1 MKNQMRYFSL
11 LLVICIMVQ
20 LFSVQLFAAEV
31 ETEDMS
37 EKSGTIKEVLEE
49 EETFRETGLEEQDSM
64 ISVTPIFEDNENVTE
79 VEMEVNAG
87 EASGSADDGESG
99 ISAAGANATDDSV
112 YYEDLKIW
120 FNPGSGMV
128 TGADSD
134 IVSLDLPDAIDGV
147 KVTTVKAGAFRDC
160 KALTT
165 VRFPDSVISIGYIGD
180 WYDTVSDDGVFRN
193 CKNLSEVSLGNGISR
208 IGSDAF
214 SGCTSLENIYLPDS
228 VKEVGCRA
236 FSGCTALKT
245 VRLSPCINCLE
256 RGLFQGCT
264 ALEEFEIPEGISSI
278 GAWAFKGCTALN
290 SVIVPDSL
298 TSIGDEV
305 YLFSYGEMYS
315 YSGGVFADCPNLQYI
330 TIPESVTD
338 FHENSTSSRVN
349 FHKATVLCVKEGSE
363 AEKYAVRNN
372 LNYIYY
378 FDERELTLLLYNPDG
393 SLVTD
398 GYSVLWYEHDSDVPL
413 ANGRVVAVSGSQ
425 DSYDYEISLSESLL
439 EDYEKPLR
447 QRAELQKMGNGYM
460 TEFTLTSRDK
470 VTVSG
475 TVTDE
480 EGESISGAVVIFQQ
494 TFEGKQVKS
503 VTVTTDDSG
512 CYAANLVNVPTVVSC
527 YADGYAHLEG
537 TDVAFEGAACT
548 IAAMQMKRLPAG
560 RIRLVMEKTFAAEE
574 LGRGKTE
581 AVTSCGGME
590 FSLYNQTRG
599 KEIVSFEAQYPYLYI
614 DESEVRAGEELCIT
628 AADVSHTLLSAST
641 TVTFSDTMA
650 VSCEL
655 SFTTRGSF
663 TVAVDKNAAGLV
675 FDSDGKFVAKYVGS
689 SALTSEPLL
698 AGTYSLVV
706 LLNTPVFSGVS
717 SMDMLDTLGLKEG
730 TDYLAKTVQIADGV
744 ITNLGAVRVSDF
756 DASSFSY
763 TVPDATGCASK
774 KDQIAVGSLLSVR
787 MEYAIKDEYSSEEEK
802 VILDLPEGLSVI
814 SGSLT
819 VDGVQTNYLTEDCRI
834 IAKTGKK
841 AAVIRFYV
849 SASDAGQYHLNTYIS
864 FKNGGKAAMQPIG
877 TAEFTAT
884 ELSLKAAAKTGSRT
898 AVVSGSAFPKSLV
911 RVYDNNVPVATVT
924 ANSVG
929 LWSVR
934 FDLVN
939 PGSCSRHNI
948 YAEIASIYDVKYRTA
963 VHEMTYDDSYC
974 DLKRITMVHSGS
986 EVVLEPFEAGVGTLS
1001 YSYNPTASF
1010 SFKAEFTKDNVGN
1023 VQLEVTGANGSVSYV
1038 DCAYDRQND
1047 CYIASYSGAAV
1058 AGVAAIYDQ
1067 PGVKSTHSFTG
1078 MSGQTEGRDYAYSP
1092 VKKGSVFH
1100 EAGEG
1105 MTYGIVDTY
1114 PKMTAAGRVTLCLD
1128 GRLFEPNLSVSLG
1141 NGKTEYAAQKVY
1153 WVNHQTAYAEFDLAD
1168 ADDGVYSVTATCGE
1182 TSDTLKNSLTVDS
1195 TLEEGKGSIS
1205 INLSE
1210 SVKTGASCEGSITV
1224 KNIGYTDIYAP
1235 VLKLSGSNLKFKF
1248 DKEGEYVG
1256 EGIVFVQN
1264 REGLSGTIAPGE
1276 TASINFTYVSE
1287 KAGEFGLTLDD
1298 YSSKRGDLYG
1308 KISLSSDSEVSDVLT
1323 ANMLSLI
1330 GCSYQEYT
1338 KSMADM
1344 ASALGTVYDGDITVE
1359 LLEAMYEQDARG
1371 GLGETAGFSVVDLAA
1386 GGLDVQRTFS
1396 NSLHRK
1402 RICGAFGLGW
1412 TNDYDLKAEYL
1423 KEDGEECILLTSGD
1437 AVEFFV
1443 KDPEK
1448 GIFVEAFAAEDT
1460 AERRADGTIVIRLKS
1475 GISQNFGS
1483 DGLREAVSDVY
1494 GNTVR
1499 FTYED
1504 GMLSS
1509 ITNASGD
1516 SLYYSW
1522 MDGKV
1527 STVVSSVTGDEVTYR
1542 YDGDYLASVTTK
1554 YGTTTYHYDKS
1565 SIGGKRGTLTGVDYP
1580 DGTGV
1585 SYTYD
1590 KLGRL
1595 AGTSDE
1601 TGTVQYTYGLNQLTV
1616 TDEEGNIL
1624 RECYDALGNLL
1635 WNVDAYGDVCYYEY
1649 DGYTCLTKE
1658 SFGLFYGVSYQYDG
1672 NGRLSSVKI
1681 SDGKT
1686 AGYSYD
1692 THGGI
1697 AGITDQ
1703 MNHTVRYDEDEN
1715 GRLVAIVYPDGSSR
1729 SYTYDKKGNL
1739 ATATDCG
1746 GAVIRYTYDDKNRLI
1761 CADFDT
1767 GNKISYTY
1775 NDKGELTGIDEDGN
1789 VTAITYDERGGLK
1802 KITYPNGKT
1811 VSYGYDSLG
1820 RRTSVTDSEGN
1831 VTRYEY
1837 DENSRLAKV
1846 SDGGTAVISYTYN
1859 KDDTISEQQN
1869 ANGTYTTYAYR
1880 NGRLSEICNYGADG
1894 NADSQFSYSYDK
1906 FGRIS
1911 AMETLDG
1918 IWKYEYDMSGQ
1929 LVKATAPDGKVTEYE
1944 YDAAGNRISV
1954 TADGRKTDYT
1964 VNNMNQYLTGGN
1976 VTRSY
1981 DANGHLKTEVSDN
1994 GTASYEWD
2002 YCGRL
2007 KKLTTED
2014 GHTYEYEY
2022 DIFGGRSKVTVDG
2035 VSTEYV
2041 NDPTGGGYAL
2051 TAYAGGEVT
2060 RYLVSGGI
2068 AAMDAGTGLYFYSF
2082 NHLGSTVGLTAPDGT
2097 LANSYFYDQEGNVLT
2112 RSEAVWNPYTYV
2124 GAYGIVDDGNGLW
2137 YDRAR
2142 YVSQTTDSFISM
2154 DPAAQYYDL
2163 NMYRYVG
2170 NDAVNYVDVTGEEGE
2185 KIFSIYG
2192 EIGPEE
2198 TAGWDTFQRSAKKQ
2212 TIPEVEYSSPKVN
2225 NSLNPFSQSSESYRI
2240 GKPFG
2245 YNVWSGN
2252 VKNDLPEV
2260 SLNKTNQYVEKA
2272 SKQTRAVQQT
2282 VKEEMIQKT
2291 KANAAEKIKQK
2302 ARQEALKKSRNK
2314 LMINALKKIGVSV
2327 LVGIAG
2333 IETGV
2338 VTAIEFADIVWTV
2351 GELVHD
2357 WGEVR
2362 YITLDDMQ
2370 DDTDDSSI
2378 RTVSVIFHISFVVD
2392 PSGYVYEGVTSNRLE
2407 GVRAVIYYEGYPTD
2421 EFGQPDETAGLGSIE
2436 WVDAEDYNEINPQ
2449 YTNSNGEYGWD
2460 VPCGRWKVKFSK
2472 EGYEDYETDWMEVPP
2487 EYTDVNINLK
2497 NLAAPIVET
2506 VNVYSDCV
2514 QLIFSQY
2521 MDVGSVTSDV
2531 VTVQMGGREID
2542 GTVVPIDEGYDY
2554 GEKSQ
2559 CAKIFEFYPD
2569 ETLSGEV
2576 TVRVEGACSYCGN
2589 EMKVGQ
2595 RTSAVAV
2602 KPEKV
2607 LVSAEDCIAYGSTV
2621 PMSIDIAPGEAGSF
2635 KSVEI
2640 TARTPAI
2647 ADADLHRLSLD
2658 KNGHA
2663 EVSVFGKMPG
2673 VASFEIKV
2681 RGTALSC
2688 IGTITVSDLAGEDS
2702 PPTPPTPPT
2711 PPVSESTDLSGCDA
2725 VLEYE
2730 SAAYTGRAL
2739 EPAVTVTYKGVTLA
2753 KGTDYTVAYA
2763 NNVNAGTASVS
2774 VAGQGNYSGTIKKS
2788 FTISKAKNVL
2798 TLPKGSYSYQASAS
2812 KTQTFSLG
2820 ASASG
2825 GVLSYGSNSRF
2836 VMVDKNGKVTISPN
2850 FAGTAVI
2857 TITVGNNNYETVT
2870 KTVTVKV
2877 NQIKNTITASD
2888 YKKTVSKKVR
2898 KFYIKARRSGSGKLS
2913 YSSNNKSVS
2922 VNSRGKVTIAANFV
2936 GRAEIKIKVKDS
2948 GIYKS
2953 AVKTITIT
2961 VNPANTKIVSVGSP
2975 SSRKLK
2981 VKWKKNTAVTGYQI
2995 QYADNKKYKKAVTKT
3010 ISRKSVTTA
3019 AYSGLKTKKLY
3030 YVRIR
3035 TYKKVSGKRFYS
3047 SWSSPKR
3054 VRIK

>member
-1 MKNQMRYFSL
+1 MSMKKQRQMKYLSG
-11 LLVICIMVQ
+11 LLVICIIVQ
-20 LFSVQLFAAEV
+20 LFPVHLFAAEV
-31 ETEDMS
+31 EMEDMS
-37 EKSGTIKEVLEE
+37 EKSGI
-49 EETFRETGLEEQDSM
+49 
-64 ISVTPIFEDNENVTE
+64 I
-79 VEMEVNAG
+79 G
-87 EASGSADDGESG
+87 EASGSVDGGEPG
-99 ISAAGANATDDSV
+99 ISAVGANATDDSV

-120 FNPGSGMV
+120 FHPGSKTV

-134 IVSLDLPDAIDGV
+134 IVSLDLPDTIDGV
-147 KVTTVKAGAFRDC
+147 EVTTIGRHAFAEC
-160 KALTT
+160 VSLTA
-165 VRFPDSVISIGYIGD
+165 VRLPDSVKTIGYSDG
-180 WYDTVSDDGVFRN
+180 WYDAVVDDGVFKN
-193 CKNLSEVSLGNGISR
+193 CTNLSEVSLGNGVVS

-214 SGCTSLENIYLPDS
+214 SGCTSLESIYLPDS
-228 VKEVGCRA
+228 VEDVGCRA
-236 FSGCTALKT
+236 FNGCSALKT
-245 VRLSPCINCLE
+245 VRLSPHISCLE
-256 RGLFQGCT
+256 SGVFRFCT
-264 ALEEFEIPEGISSI
+264 ALENIEIPEGVSSI

-305 YLFSYGEMYS
+305 CLFSFGEMYS

-338 FHENSTSSRVN
+338 FHEDSTSNEVS
-349 FHKATVLCVKEGSE
+349 FHKDTVLCVKEGSE
-363 AEKYAVRNN
+363 AEKYALRKE

-378 FDERELTLLLYNPDG
+378 FDERELSLFLYKQDG
-393 SLVTD
+393 SVVTD
-398 GYSVLWYEHDSDVPL
+398 GYSVMWYKHNSDVPL

-425 DSYDYEISLSESLL
+425 DSYDYEITLSESLL

-447 QRAELQKMGNGYM
+447 QQAKIQKMGNGYM

-480 EGESISGAVVIFQQ
+480 EGEPISGAVAIFQQ
-494 TFEGKQVKS
+494 TFEGKHVKS

-512 CYAANLVNVPTVVSC
+512 CYTADLVNVPTVVSC

-537 TDVAFEGAACT
+537 NGVTFEGAACT
-548 IAAMQMKRLPAG
+548 MAAMQMKRLPAG
-560 RIRLVMEKTFAAEE
+560 RIRLVMEKTSAAEE

-628 AADVSHTLLSAST
+628 AADVSHTLSAASA

-650 VSCEL
+650 ASCEL

-663 TVAVDKNAAGLV
+663 TVAVDKNAVGLV
-675 FDSDGKFVAKYVGS
+675 FDSDGKFIAKYMGS
-689 SALTSEPLL
+689 SALTSAPLS
-698 AGTYSLVV
+698 AGTYSLIIF
-706 LLNTPVFSGVS
+706 LNTPIFSGVS
-717 SMDMLDTLGLKEG
+717 SIDMLDTLGLKEG

-744 ITNLGAVRVSDF
+744 ITNLGSARVLDF
-756 DASSFSY
+756 DASAFSY
-763 TVPDATGCASK
+763 TVSDVTGCTAK
-774 KDQIAVGSLLSVR
+774 KDRIPVGSLLSVR
-787 MEYAIKDEYSSEEEK
+787 MEYAIKDEYSSTAEK

-819 VDGVQTNYLTEDCRI
+819 VDGVQTNYLTEGSRI
-834 IAKTGKK
+834 IAETGKK

-849 SASDAGQYHLNTYIS
+849 SASDAGQYRLNTYIS
-864 FKNGGKAAMQPIG
+864 FENGGRAVMQPVG

-884 ELSLKAAAKTGSRT
+884 ELSLNAAEKTGSKT
-898 AVVSGSAFPKSLV
+898 AAVSGSSLPGSLV
-911 RVYDNNVPVATVT
+911 RVYDNNVPVAAVM
-924 ANSVG
+924 ANSAG

-939 PGSCSRHNI
+939 PGSYSRHNI
-948 YAEIASIYDVKYRTA
+948 YAEIASVYGVKYRTA
-963 VHEMTYDDSYC
+963 VHVMTYDDNYC

-986 EVVLEPFEAGVGTLS
+986 EVIIEPFETGVGTLS

-1010 SFKAEFTKDNVGN
+1010 SFKAEFTRDNVGN
-1023 VQLEVTGANGSVSYV
+1023 VQLAVTGADGSISYV
-1038 DCAYDRQND
+1038 DCVYDRQNG
-1047 CYIASYSGAAV
+1047 CYIASYSGGAV
-1058 AGVAAIYDQ
+1058 AGVAAVYDQ
-1067 PGVKSTHSFTG
+1067 PGVKSTHSFNGT
-1078 MSGQTEGRDYAYSP
+1078 SGQTEGKDSTYSP
-1092 VKKGSVFH
+1092 LKKGSVFH
-1100 EAGEG
+1100 EAEEE

-1114 PKMTAAGRVTLCLD
+1114 PKRAAAGHVTLCLD
-1128 GRLFEPNLSVSLG
+1128 GRLFEPNLSVSLSD
-1141 NGKTEYAAQKVY
+1141 GKEEYKAQKVY

-1168 ADDGVYSVTATCGE
+1168 AADGAYSVTAVCGG
-1182 TSDTLKNSLTVDS
+1182 TSDTLKNCLTVDS

-1235 VLKLSGSNLKFKF
+1235 ILKLSGSNLKFKF
-1248 DKEGEYVG
+1248 DKDGEYVS
-1256 EGIVFVQN
+1256 EDIVFVQN

-1276 TASINFTYVSE
+1276 TANINFTYVSE

-1298 YSSKRGDLYG
+1298 YSSKRGDIYG
-1308 KISLSSDSEVSDVLT
+1308 KISLSGDSEVSDVLT

-1371 GLGETAGFSVVDLAA
+1371 ELGGTAGFSVVDLAA
-1386 GGLDVQRTFS
+1386 GGLDVQRIFS

-1423 KEDGEECILLTSGD
+1423 KRDGEECILLTSGD

-1443 KDPEK
+1443 KEPEK
-1448 GIFVEAFAAEDT
+1448 DIFVEAFAAEDT
-1460 AERRADGTIVIRLKS
+1460 AERREDGTIVIRLKS
-1475 GISQNFGS
+1475 GISQTFGS
-1483 DGLREAVSDVY
+1483 SGLREAVSDVY

-1504 GMLSS
+1504 DMLSG
-1509 ITNASGD
+1509 ITNANGD
-1516 SLYYSW
+1516 SLSYSW
-1522 MDGKV
+1522 LDGKV
-1527 STVVSSVTGDEVTYR
+1527 SSVVSSVTGDEVTYQ

-1565 SIGGKRGTLTGVDYP
+1565 SIGGKRGTLTGIDYP

-1590 KLGRL
+1590 ELGRL
-1595 AGTSDE
+1595 ASTSDE

-1616 TDEEGNIL
+1616 TDEEGNTL

-1672 NGRLSSVKI
+1672 NGRLSSVKT

-1686 AGYSYD
+1686 AGYTYD

-1715 GRLVAIVYPDGSSR
+1715 GRLGAVVYPDGSGR

-1739 ATATDCG
+1739 ATAADCS
-1746 GAVIRYTYDDKNRLI
+1746 GAAVRYTYDDKNRLI

-1767 GNKISYTY
+1767 GNRISYTY
-1775 NDKGELTGIDEDGN
+1775 NDKSDLTGIDEDGS
-1789 VTAITYDERGGLK
+1789 VTTIAYDERGGLK

-1811 VSYGYDSLG
+1811 VSYGYDALG

-1831 VTRYEY
+1831 VTGYEY
-1837 DENSRLAKV
+1837 DENGRLSKV
-1846 SDGGTAVISYTYN
+1846 CDGGTAVISYTYN
-1859 KDDTISEQQN
+1859 QDGTISKQQN
-1869 ANGTYTTYAYR
+1869 ANGTYTTYVYQS
-1880 NGRLSEICNYGADG
+1880 GMLSELCNYGADG
-1894 NADSQFSYSYDK
+1894 SADSQFSYTYDK
-1906 FGRIS
+1906 LGHIS
-1911 AMETLDG
+1911 SLGTLDG
-1918 IWKYEYDMSGQ
+1918 TWKYEYDMSGQ
-1929 LVKATAPDGKVTEYE
+1929 LVKATAPDGKVTEYA

-1964 VNNMNQYLTGGN
+1964 VNNMNQYLTVGN

-1981 DANGHLKTEVSDN
+1981 DANGRLKTEMSDD

-2007 KKLTTED
+2007 KKLTTAD
-2014 GHTYEYEY
+2014 GHVYEYEY
-2022 DIFGGRSKVTVDG
+2022 DVFGGRSKVTVDG

-2041 NDPTGGGYAL
+2041 NDPTGSGYAL
-2051 TAYAGGEVT
+2051 TAYTGDEVT

-2068 AAMDAGTGLYFYSF
+2068 AAMDAGDGLYFYSF
-2082 NHLGSTVGLTAPDGT
+2082 NHLGSTVGLTAPDGS
-2097 LANSYFYDQEGNVLT
+2097 LANSYSYDQEGNVLT
-2112 RSEAVWNPYTYV
+2112 RSETAWNPYTYA

-2170 NDAVNYVDVTGEEGE
+2170 NDAVNYVDVSGEEELTPKQLEELRAYQKQYEIEYNKMIEEKTEQALKEVEEMEQLLKQETDVKGE
-2185 KIFSIYG
+2185 KTSEKKTGGGNTKAKVKENTKTPAKASLKTSGTPEAVNGRLSTLPPDRPFLSLTRRPAGGQIGGTAIAPAKPSINLAADPIKPNTSFVTNPIKPSPG
-2192 EIGPEE
+2192 LTITSVKTGASMAKG
-2198 TAGWDTFQRSAKKQ
+2198 TGAGWLGGTSTVVGR
-2212 TIPEVEYSSPKVN
+2212 
-2225 NSLNPFSQSSESYRI
+2225 LN
-2240 GKPFG
+2240 
-2245 YNVWSGN
+2245 
-2252 VKNDLPEV
+2252 
-2260 SLNKTNQYVEKA
+2260 YV
-2272 SKQTRAVQQT
+2272 VL
-2282 VKEEMIQKT
+2282 
-2291 KANAAEKIKQK
+2291 
-2302 ARQEALKKSRNK
+2302 ALQI
-2314 LMINALKKIGVSV
+2314 INLLGLDYQLGVKIGE
-2327 LVGIAG
+2327 LLYPAPP
-2333 IETGV
+2333 V
-2338 VTAIEFADIVWTV
+2338 VE
-2351 GELVHD
+2351 
-2357 WGEVR
+2357 
-2362 YITLDDMQ
+2362 
-2370 DDTDDSSI
+2370 DDTDASSI
-2378 RTVSVIFHISFVVD
+2378 RTVSVNSSISYVVD

-2421 EFGQPDETAGLGSIE
+2421 EFGQPDETAGLGPIE
-2436 WVDAEDYNEINPQ
+2436 WIDAEDYNEINPQ

-2497 NLAAPIVET
+2497 NLAAPIIET

-2521 MDVGSVTSDV
+2521 MDVESVTSEV
-2531 VTVQMGGREID
+2531 VTVQMEGRAID
-2542 GTVVPIDEGYDY
+2542 GTVVPIDAGYDY
-2554 GEKSQ
+2554 GENSQ
-2559 CAKIFEFYPD
+2559 YAKIFEFYPE

-2576 TVRVEGACSYCGN
+2576 TVRAEGARSYCGS
-2589 EMKVGQ
+2589 ELTAGQ

-2607 LVSAEDCIAYGSTV
+2607 LVLAEDCIAYGSTV
-2621 PMSIDIAPGEAGSF
+2621 PMSIDIAPGGAGSF

-2640 TARTPAI
+2640 TAKTPAI
-2647 ADADLHRLSLD
+2647 ADVNLHKLSLD
-2658 KNGHA
+2658 QNGHA
-2663 EVSVFGKMPG
+2663 EVSVSGKMPG

-2688 IGTITVSDLAGEDS
+2688 VGTITVSDLAGEDL
-2702 PPTPPTPPT
+2702 PPTPT
-2711 PPVSESTDLSGCDA
+2711 PPVSEATDLSDCDVA
-2725 VLEYE
+2725 LEYT
-2730 SAAYTGRAL
+2730 SIAYTGRAL
-2739 EPAVTVTYKGVTLA
+2739 EPAVTISYKGALLE
-2753 KGTDYTVAYA
+2753 KGADYIVAYG
-2763 NNVNAGTASVS
+2763 NNVNAGTASV
-2774 VAGQGNYSGTIKKS
+2774 AITGQGSYSGTVKRS
-2788 FTISKAKNVL
+2788 FTITKAGNTL
-2798 TLPKGSYSYQASAS
+2798 TIPKDNYSYSASAS
-2812 KTQTFSLG
+2812 KAQTFSLG
-2820 ASASG
+2820 ASAEG
-2825 GVLSYGSNSRF
+2825 GVLSYESDSRY
-2836 VMVDKNGKVTISPN
+2836 VTVDKNGKVVIPKN
-2850 FAGTAVI
+2850 FAGSAVI
-2857 TITVGNNNYETVT
+2857 TITAGNGNYETAT

-2877 NQIKNTITASD
+2877 NQIRNSITASD
-2888 YKKTVSKKVR
+2888 YTKTASKKAR
-2898 KFYIKARRSGSGKLS
+2898 KFSIKVRRSGAGKLT

-2922 VNSRGKVTIAANFV
+2922 VNSKGKVTIAGNFV
-2936 GRAEIKIKVKDS
+2936 GRAKIKIKVAAS

-2961 VNPANTKIVSVGSP
+2961 VNPANTKIISVRSP

-2981 VKWKKNTAVTGYQI
+2981 VKWKKSAAVTGYQI
-2995 QYADNKKYKKAVTKT
+2995 QYAENKKFKKAVTKT
-3010 ISRKSVTTA
+3010 ISGKSATMA
-3019 AYSGLKTKKLY
+3019 EYSRLKAKKLY

-3035 TYKKVSGKRFYS
+3035 TYKKVSGKKYYS
-3047 SWSSPKR
+3047 SWSSPKK